1 MSETTTRRGVAWRA
15 HLADRYHTGYSPAYD
30 YHQPAG
36 PHTATVQADR
46 DARRLEGLVTA
57 RAILQRGLDAGTV
70 PRDLRGKLAARIART
85 DAAIEALS
93 WPVVTTPPPF

>member
-1 MSETTTRRGVAWRA
+1 MSETTTRHGAAWRA
-15 HLADRYHTGYSPAYD
+15 YLRDHYGAGDTWPYD

-46 DARRLEGLVTA
+46 DARRLEGLITA
-57 RAILQRGLDAGTV
+57 RTILQRGLDAGTV
-70 PRDLRGKLAARIART
+70 PVALRGKLAERIART
-85 DAAIEALS
+85 DAAIAALS